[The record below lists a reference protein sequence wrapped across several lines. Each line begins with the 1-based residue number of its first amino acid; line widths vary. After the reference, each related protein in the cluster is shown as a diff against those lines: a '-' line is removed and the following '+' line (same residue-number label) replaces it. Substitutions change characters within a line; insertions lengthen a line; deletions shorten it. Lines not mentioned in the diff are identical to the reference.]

1 MFKGLFTDTIAQKK
15 MARALADFNSLTQKR
30 EKGVHW
36 KKEIVQEFLIPYGK
50 TLA

>member
-1 MFKGLFTDTIAQKK
+1 MFKGFFTGTVAQKK
-15 MARALADFNSLTQKR
+15 MARALADFNTLTQKR
-30 EKGVHW
+30 EKGTHW